1 MAMEG
6 IDGLVVTFVLNA
18 FWQVPA
24 AVAAG
29 LLGDRLLRRAPARLR
44 HVLWLAVLAVAVALP
59 AASPWPSH
67 LPASREAS
75 PAVASVPDPA
85 AYAAAWR
92 AAFPSDESR
101 FPASAGAAVA
111 GLWVL
116 SLLAHSFH
124 LGRAW
129 RRTRR
134 LARGAQPL
142 EIPDGFAPVVSR
154 CRSVLGMRNGE
165 ILGSPEIASPVT
177 LGACRPLILL
187 PSPFFASASADETA
201 SALGHELAHVRRRDY
216 AVNVLCE
223 FLLLPVA
230 FHPAVRCLR
239 RRIAET
245 REMACDEAVVESLV
259 RPRAYARS
267 LLSLAASAARI
278 PRPSTTLGVLDA
290 QTLEVRMKRI
300 LDNHPRTGLAPAR
313 AALGAALLL
322 LGGIGLAASDLTVRP
337 VAADARGGDLRPFAG
352 TWSGDWVFDKD
363 GGKKMRALDLEVRP
377 DGRIVETWYK
387 YQKGVATPQK
397 VVQPVTGY
405 KVEGNTL
412 KIEIRVEDFAFR
424 DKPPGTAEIQES
436 LELRG
441 RDSAVFRTLS
451 NSYIETLK
459 KGGEAVPPPPPPLAM
474 KRAS

>member
-1 MAMEG
+1 MAMKG

-18 FWQVPA
+18 LWQVPA

-44 HVLWLAVLAVAVALP
+44 HALWLAVLAVAVALP
-59 AASPWPSH
+59 AASPWPSR
-67 LPASREAS
+67 LPASGEA
-75 PAVASVPDPA
+75 APA
-85 AYAAAWR
+85 ALPLPDRAAYTAAWR
-92 AAFPSDESR
+92 AAFPSGESR
-101 FPASAGAAVA
+101 FPAGAGVAVA
-111 GLWVL
+111 GLWAL
-116 SLLAHSFH
+116 SLLAHSVH

-129 RRTRR
+129 RQTRR

-154 CRSVLGMRNGE
+154 CRCVLGVRNGE

-177 LGACRPLILL
+177 LGARRPLILL
-187 PSPFFASASADETA
+187 PSRFFAGASADETA
-201 SALGHELAHVRRRDY
+201 SALGHELIHVRRRDY
-216 AVNVLCE
+216 AVNILCE

-230 FHPAVRCLR
+230 FHPAVRFLR

-259 RPRAYARS
+259 RRRAYARS

-300 LDNHPRTGLAPAR
+300 LDNHPRTRLAPAH

-337 VAADARGGDLRPFAG
+337 VAADASGGDLRPFVG
-352 TWSGDWVFDKD
+352 TWSGDWAFDK
-363 GGKKMRALDLEVRP
+363 GGPKVRALDLEIRP

-387 YQKGVATPQK
+387 YQKGVASPQK
-397 VVQPVTGY
+397 EPNPVTGY

-412 KIEIRVEDFAFR
+412 SFDVRVEDFAFR
-424 DKPPGTAEIQES
+424 DKTPGIAEIHQS
-436 LELRG
+436 LELKG
-441 RDSAVFRTLS
+441 RDAAVFRSLS
-451 NSYIETLK
+451 NSYVEALK

-474 KRAS
+474 KRVS

>member
-1 MAMEG
+1 MAE
-6 IDGLVVTFVLNA
+6 IDRLIIIFVLNA
-18 FWQVPA
+18 LWQVPA
-24 AVAAG
+24 AVVAG

-44 HVLWLAVLAVAVALP
+44 HALWLAVLAVAVTLP
-59 AASPWPSH
+59 AASPWPSR

-75 PAVASVPDPA
+75 PAVVPVPDPA

-92 AAFPSDESR
+92 AAFPAGESR
-101 FPASAGAAVA
+101 FPAGAAVA
-111 GLWVL
+111 GLWAL

-134 LARGAQPL
+134 LARGAQSL

-154 CRSVLGMRNGE
+154 CRSVLGVRNGE

-177 LGACRPLILL
+177 LGARRPLILL
-187 PSPFFASASADETA
+187 PSRFFAGASADETA
-201 SALGHELAHVRRRDY
+201 SALGHELIHVRRRDY
-216 AVNVLCE
+216 AVNILCE
-223 FLLLPVA
+223 LLLLPVA
-230 FHPAVRCLR
+230 FHPAVRFLR

-259 RPRAYARS
+259 RRRAYAWS

-300 LDNHPRTGLAPAR
+300 LDNHPRTGLASAR

-322 LGGIGLAASDLTVRP
+322 LAGIGLAASDLTVRP
-337 VAADARGGDLRPFAG
+337 VSADARGGDLRPFAG
-352 TWSGDWVFDKD
+352 TWSGDWTFDQD
-363 GGKKMRALDLEVRP
+363 GGKKMRALDLEIRP

-387 YQKGVATPQK
+387 YQKGVASPQK
-397 VVQPVTGY
+397 ESNPVTGY

-412 KIEIRVEDFAFR
+412 SFDVRVEDFAFR
-424 DKPPGTAEIQES
+424 DKTPGIAEIHQS
-436 LELRG
+436 LELKG
-441 RDSAVFRTLS
+441 RDGAVFRTLS
-451 NSYIETLK
+451 NSYVEALK
-459 KGGEAVPPPPPPLAM
+459 KSGEAVPPPPPPLAM
-474 KRAS
+474 KRVS